1 MYVPYTRKKQS
12 MFTDQ
17 KKSKSQLGKRWHLN
31 MLLLKDEAEE
41 LMEEEINLIKLLSH
55 CIVPQITLPW
65 HMAHRVSLSLSQC
78 DKSTWLSTNW
88 DLKKKPLRE
97 KEKNLQE
104 KKTSKRNQ
112 TINLKIYCINNLLKL
127 CFSKASFSLT

>member
-31 MLLLKDEAEE
+31 MLLLKDETEE

-55 CIVPQITLPW
+55 CIVPKITLPL
-65 HMAHRVSLSLSQC
+65 HMGHRVSLSLSQC
-78 DKSTWLSTNW
+78 DKSTWLSTNR

-97 KEKNLQE
+97 KEKNL
-104 KKTSKRNQ
+104 
-112 TINLKIYCINNLLKL
+112 
-127 CFSKASFSLT
+127 